1 MFALLGA
8 ASPAAAQA
16 QDVAGRFEVR
26 NAYVELADGAW
37 RLDVRLDLA
46 LADAARQA
54 FDQGVP
60 LVLGLEA
67 EASVDRRFL
76 PARDVVQL
84 ERKWQLAYDAIT
96 DRFVVTDATTGEHV
110 SHASQ
115 EEALA
120 ALSRIK
126 GLGKKTAERIIL
138 ELKDKVGVTETWQDA
153 AAGQVSAPA
162 ADAELALIAL
172 GYKQVDARKAVR
184 KALDADPAAA
194 TEALV
199 RGALRLMQN

>member
-120 ALSRIK
+120 ALSRIT
-126 GLGKKTAERIIL
+126 LPFAN
-138 ELKDKVGVTETWQDA
+138 TETLPDGQRFDMRVRATVEVGELPAAVRMLLFWQDWTRSTEWYA
-153 AAGQVSAPA
+153 W
-162 ADAELALIAL
+162 
-172 GYKQVDARKAVR
+172 KVR
-184 KALDADPAAA
+184 P
-194 TEALV
+194 
-199 RGALRLMQN
+199 